1 MSVELVAWRGLA
13 VPLPQG
19 RAAGMALLLDQIQ
32 SALPSPDAGGQE
44 LPKAGGVLDQAQ

>member
-19 RAAGMALLLDQIQ
+19 GAAGIALLLDQIQ
-32 SALPSPDAGGQE
+32 GALPVPDAGGWE
-44 LPKAGGVLDQAQ
+44 AAHG